1 MGKFRAKSAGAVR
14 EWLGRAEAAGHTLC
28 AGACVV
34 AEAQRNLEAKGADA
48 LPVLAAMLMRMDVA
62 PFERTVLPIDVA
74 GLLLAKD
81 QPVLAAAIRLRC
93 DALVTGDRAHFAALY
108 GRAVDGVAVHL
119 PRSLADALDLLR
131 SG

>member
-1 MGKFRAKSAGAVR
+1 MR
-14 EWLGRAEAAGHTLC
+14 EWLGRAGAAGHTLC